1 MAAIFSLLAAA
12 SFGVGDFF
20 GGLATRRGTGNPI
33 PVIALGHVAGLVLA
47 LGLLIVFPGDI
58 WSTDLIIGA
67 AAGVVGAAGLAFL
80 YRGLAKGR
88 MGLVAP
94 LTAVLAAVIPAVWG
108 VAGGERPTAAAAVGV
123 VLGLIAI
130 PLVSSEGP
138 TLDVVGKPE
147 GGRLP
152 PGFLDG
158 VLAGIGFSL
167 FFILIDFTSGDSGA
181 VPLVG
186 ARLLTAPGFLIVASM
201 GTGGL
206 AVGREVGGLSIW
218 SGLFDMSANA
228 WFLAAVRTGL
238 ITEAVVLTAL
248 APAGT
253 VALARV
259 IEHERL
265 SRIQLA
271 GIPLAIAGV
280 ALIGFGG

>member
-1 MAAIFSLLAAA
+1 MAAIFSLLAAT

-47 LGLLIVFPGDI
+47 VALLVVFPGDI
-58 WSTDLIIGA
+58 WSADLVIGGV
-67 AAGVVGAAGLAFL
+67 AGVVGAVGLAFL

-94 LTAVLAAVIPAVWG
+94 LTAVLAAVIPAAWG
-108 VAGGERPTAAAAVGV
+108 VASGERPTAAAAVGV

-130 PLVSSEGP
+130 PLVSTEGP
-138 TLDVVGKPE
+138 TLDVVGAPE
-147 GGRLP
+147 GGALP
-152 PGFLDG
+152 PGFMDG
-158 VLAGIGFSL
+158 VLAGIGFGL
-167 FFILIDFTSGDSGA
+167 FFIFIDFASADSGA

-186 ARLLTAPGFLIVASM
+186 ARILTAPAFLIVASM
-201 GTGGL
+201 GTGGMV
-206 AVGREVGGLSIW
+206 VGREVRRLSVW

-259 IEHERL
+259 FEHERL